1 MLARLLLCL
10 SLFTIALPAYAQEER
25 EPRKMHKMGKM
36 GKRYKAM
43 WKRLDL
49 AQDQRDKLFAL
60 QQKLEATTFGH
71 RQAKEAA
78 TYELH
83 SRLRAPTFEEGAVTM
98 AADKMVEAEK
108 QMLAARIEFVKEMR
122 TILKP
127 EQLQKLHHG
136 FQEMPAP

>member
-10 SLFTIALPAYAQEER
+10 GLLAFTIPAQAQEER
-25 EPRKMHKMGKM
+25 EPRKVHKTGKM
-36 GKRYKAM
+36 GKRYKGM

-71 RQAKEAA
+71 RQTKEAA

-83 SRLRAPTFEEGAVTM
+83 NRLRAPTFEEGAVNM
-98 AADKMVEAEK
+98 AAEKMVEAER